1 MRLLLIAASLA
12 CLGFVFPY
20 RLNHGRG
27 LPARRGPQLLHG
39 GSATN
44 SGSPLS
50 RSLRLASEGAV
61 VTAKA
66 PTSILYRFS
75 PWLVAGQAGIDA
87 MLFGQTLLTHTRL
100 PFYLCLFTVYELLS
114 GAEKRNRLDG
124 STFKILGLSSALS
137 VLWLLYSVG
146 LSPPPMLLAVQS
158 LLATRKYGLSL
169 PKVGSLREL
178 TKDPLPSLYLASM
191 VPAYRAARPEMAPV
205 IPVLLGSLLALHGAA
220 LVGPKRLAS
229 DTYKKLNAMLVM
241 FFAGAAVSCRAPF
254 RVVYALPMMIGLL
267 RGFLPFA
274 ESGGIAA
281 ATKIKTTTNE

>member
-1 MRLLLIAASLA
+1 MRLLLLALAAGASSGL
-12 CLGFVFPY
+12 LY
-20 RLNHGRG
+20 RIPAGRG
-27 LPARRGPQLLHG
+27 LGWGPRPLHG
-39 GSATN
+39 GSVTT
-44 SGSPLS
+44 SSSPLS
-50 RSLRLASEGAV
+50 RSLRLASEGELVGGAG
-61 VTAKA
+61 KA
-66 PTSILYRFS
+66 PTQRKLFWLS
-75 PWLVAGQAGIDA
+75 PWLVVGQAGIDA

-137 VLWLLYSVG
+137 VLWLLYAVG

-169 PKVGSLREL
+169 PKVGGLREL
-178 TKDPLPSLYLASM
+178 TKDPLPALYLASM

-254 RVVYALPMMIGLL
+254 RLVYALPMMIGLL

-281 ATKIKTTTNE
+281 ATKIKSNDE

>member
-1 MRLLLIAASLA
+1 
-12 CLGFVFPY
+12 
-20 RLNHGRG
+20 
-27 LPARRGPQLLHG
+27 
-39 GSATN
+39 
-44 SGSPLS
+44 
-50 RSLRLASEGAV
+50 
-61 VTAKA
+61 
-66 PTSILYRFS
+66 
-75 PWLVAGQAGIDA
+75 
-87 MLFGQTLLTHTRL
+87 MLFGQTLLTQTRL

-158 LLATRKYGLSL
+158 LLATRKYGLPL

-191 VPAYRAARPEMAPV
+191 LPAYRAARPEMAPV

-267 RGFLPFA
+267 RGYLPFA